1 MIINNDSIFQ
11 EDSFLHFYDCDCYE
25 RAKLSTI
32 LKYIADIAG
41 VDYTRKGFSHQ
52 YLWDRGMVFLL
63 SRTSLKIGRMPRAY
77 ETVTVST
84 WEQGKKG
91 SQFLRHFEIFDKEG
105 ALLISAA
112 TAWLLVNPI
121 SRKILRPEVFTGF
134 MPKLTDKL
142 PDCELPGKLRMPE
155 GQTPIGRRVI
165 RFSDLDGNGHVYNG
179 VYGDIAYDFLP
190 AEYQSRTLRAFQIN
204 YQAEALLGEELALYL
219 APDPA
224 EPDSLYL
231 EGRNAAG
238 GNCFVCKLSFAPEG
252 EGR

>member
-1 MIINNDSIFQ
+1 MITKQDGIFY
-11 EDSFLHFYDCDCYE
+11 EDSFLHFYDCDCFE

-41 VDYTRKGFSHQ
+41 VDYTQKGFGHQ

-63 SRTSLKIGRMPRAY
+63 SRTCLQIERMPRAY

-91 SQFLRHFEIFDKEG
+91 SQFLRHFEIFDEQG
-105 ALLISAA
+105 ALLVSAA
-112 TAWLLVNPI
+112 TAWLLVDPQ
-121 SRKILRPEVFTGF
+121 SRRILRPEVFTGF
-134 MPKLTDKL
+134 MPKLPDKL

-155 GQTPIGRRVI
+155 GGAEVGRRVI
-165 RFSDLDGNGHVYNG
+165 RFSDLDGNGHVYNS

-190 AEYQSRTLRAFQIN
+190 AEYQSRPLRGFKIN
-204 YQAEALLGEELALYL
+204 YQTEAVLGEELVLYL
-219 APDPA
+219 AHAP
-224 EPDSLYL
+224 EEDSLYL

-238 GNCFVCKLSFAPEG
+238 GNCFVCKLEFC
-252 EGR
+252 